1 MGMMKN
7 GNPGDSNR
15 VLLRRVHKEIVI
27 DDSPYF
33 SPAVNF
39 SL

>member
-7 GNPGDSNR
+7 GNSGDSNR
-15 VLLRRVHKEIVI
+15 VLLRQVRKEILI
-27 DDSPYF
+27 DGSPYF